1 MKNGLGPGNGANG
14 YVNIRMNKLPCHEH
28 RCAPLPLQAI
38 YSIFKTESE
47 MVEDLKMVIIVRTVH
62 VYLHPDRVLTEREGQ
77 GEWLKSNTQGPGWAG
92 CANH

>member
-28 RCAPLPLQAI
+28 GCAPLPLQAI

-62 VYLHPDRVLTEREGQ
+62 VYLHPDRVLIEREGR
-77 GEWLKSNTQGPGWAG
+77 GEWLKSKSQGWAG

>member
-28 RCAPLPLQAI
+28 GCAPLPLQAI

-62 VYLHPDRVLTEREGQ
+62 VYLHPDRVLIERERR
-77 GEWLKSNTQGPGWAG
+77 GEWLKSKSQGWAG